1 MKPLVVIHS
10 FWLASQ
16 TTPIFRTLAFG
27 AIACRSVS
35 SCASLLFHYLRLIG
49 ECPKNKG
56 FLSLFKVPNSFPLLI
71 ASGLSVRVTTYFCL
85 EAWARPTDVS
95 RKGSK
100 SAQPSVACREGI
112 ESNRVFQHV
121 CSNDGITHRDAFCPW
136 DGTILGSGF
145 AHFLVGLNS

>member
-1 MKPLVVIHS
+1 MVVIHS

-95 RKGSK
+95 RKLLRVQNLRNHPSLAEEGPSPIGYSNTFARMMGSLTGMLFALGMELY
-100 SAQPSVACREGI
+100 SAADLLTS
-112 ESNRVFQHV
+112 S
-121 CSNDGITHRDAFCPW
+121 
-136 DGTILGSGF
+136 
-145 AHFLVGLNS
+145 